1 MADKKISAL
10 TGATTPLAGTEVLP
24 VVQGGATVKVAVS
37 DLTAGRAVSATQ
49 LTSTVAIGTAPLVVT
64 STTNVANLNASSLN
78 GATFA
83 APGPIGD
90 TTPAAGSF
98 TTLSATRNANTP
110 NYVAITNTNAGTA
123 AITGLSVTTDQGSSY
138 LIQTSSAV
146 GGIYAGSL
154 IIQNNFGAA
163 ATIKHQIQSNVI
175 TTTSAAG
182 LAVTG
187 ALSASGDATV
197 TGNLIIGT
205 SGNGIDFSATSHPAG
220 MTSELLADYE
230 EGTWTPTFTSTD
242 ATFSYTANY
251 GVYTKNGRQVTATFT
266 LLASASGTVTNL
278 VYISSLPFTSG
289 STPNV
294 AYGGYVTFSTT
305 SLTPVISLGPSVASA
320 QLTIPITAA
329 DATPTVLGM
338 NGVNKWLQGVI
349 IYFV

>member
-24 VVQGGATVKVAVS
+24 IVQSSATKQVSVAN
-37 DLTAGRAVSATQ
+37 LTAGRAISATQ
-49 LTSTVAIGTAPLVVT
+49 LTLT
-64 STTNVANLNASSLN
+64 
-78 GATFA
+78 
-83 APGPIGD
+83 
-90 TTPAAGSF
+90 
-98 TTLSATRNANTP
+98 
-110 NYVAITNTNAGTA
+110 
-123 AITGLSVTTDQGSSY
+123 
-138 LIQTSSAV
+138 
-146 GGIYAGSL
+146 
-154 IIQNNFGAA
+154 
-163 ATIKHQIQSNVI
+163 
-175 TTTSAAG
+175 
-182 LAVTG
+182 
-187 ALSASGDATV
+187 
-197 TGNLIIGT
+197 TGNLIVA
-205 SGNGIDFSATSHPAG
+205 SGQGIDFSATSHPAG